1 MIFRNPV
8 HWGMETPVNMHL
20 QTVFSLL
27 QDDLTAA
34 AMRRLRALDEKAW
47 GEVVS
52 ASEALLVAPVLLG
65 RAEKLNL
72 ELPLPIRSRLLEIV
86 RTHTA
91 RNLRLL
97 QEFQVIASVLQEQ
110 SVDFMPIKGVHLC
123 TSLYANIGE
132 RSMSDIDILVRLEDM
147 RQALKAIEGTGYK
160 VSRPFDLDVEVRTYH
175 HVPPYLKAGAPPLEI
190 HWALLNP
197 RFENGLNWQ
206 ELWERS
212 VEAQVGAAVVRIFS
226 PPDLLVYLCAHAAYQ
241 HIYIDS
247 ARSIYD
253 IALLLRRHANQLDW
267 GAIGS
272 RARTWGLASSV
283 YLSLRVTNELFGCT
297 LPEAVWNALRP
308 AQFGERLVDA
318 ALARILE
325 HSGTSPVVSAV
336 WSRRGLL
343 GRLRG
348 LWSRVAVPRSVLAG
362 RYHLPLNSWKVN
374 LYYVL
379 RARDLLQEHG
389 GDLWNLWRGRG
400 GRREDAKRESE
411 LIAYLGWWQ

>member
-123 TSLYANIGE
+123 TSLYANIVPGL
-132 RSMSDIDILVRLEDM
+132 R
-147 RQALKAIEGTGYK
+147 
-160 VSRPFDLDVEVRTYH
+160 RTRAT
-175 HVPPYLKAGAPPLEI
+175 VDNLRGP
-190 HWALLNP
+190 
-197 RFENGLNWQ
+197 
-206 ELWERS
+206 
-212 VEAQVGAAVVRIFS
+212 S
-226 PPDLLVYLCAHAAYQ
+226 PPSSSPQRRPLRTTHSLV
-241 HIYIDS
+241 
-247 ARSIYD
+247 
-253 IALLLRRHANQLDW
+253 
-267 GAIGS
+267 G
-272 RARTWGLASSV
+272 
-283 YLSLRVTNELFGCT
+283 F
-297 LPEAVWNALRP
+297 
-308 AQFGERLVDA
+308 F
-318 ALARILE
+318 
-325 HSGTSPVVSAV
+325 
-336 WSRRGLL
+336 
-343 GRLRG
+343 
-348 LWSRVAVPRSVLAG
+348 VAPSC
-362 RYHLPLNSWKVN
+362 W
-374 LYYVL
+374 
-379 RARDLLQEHG
+379 
-389 GDLWNLWRGRG
+389 
-400 GRREDAKRESE
+400 
-411 LIAYLGWWQ
+411 